1 MHVTGK
7 NPLVIGNK
15 VTIGHSAVL
24 HGCIIKDLCLIGIGG
39 IILENAII
47 EEKAI
52 VAAGAL
58 VVPNFIVPSG
68 KLVAGV
74 PAKIIRDLTQTELDD
89 FENSAQRYKKYSE
102 IAKES
107 PKNLTILT
115 PISCNLFNS

>member
-1 MHVTGK
+1 MSLVK
-7 NPLVIGNK
+7 ILVIGNK

-24 HGCIIKDLCLIGIGG
+24 HGCIIKDLCLIGISG

-68 KLVAGV
+68 KLVAGG

-102 IAKES
+102 IANES
-107 PKNLTILT
+107 LKN
-115 PISCNLFNS
+115 FNG